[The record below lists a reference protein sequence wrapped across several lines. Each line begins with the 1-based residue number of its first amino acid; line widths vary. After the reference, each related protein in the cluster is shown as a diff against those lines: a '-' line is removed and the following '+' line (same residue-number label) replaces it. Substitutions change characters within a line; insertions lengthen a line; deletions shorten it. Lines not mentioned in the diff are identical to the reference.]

1 MKQNQLNFWSFV
13 LKSLNHHREIVITQI
28 KIARTHGQERLHTA
42 QQRMNEQHDRQ
53 AENHYFRESHYILD
67 LKSKY

>member
-1 MKQNQLNFWSFV
+1 M
-13 LKSLNHHREIVITQI
+13 